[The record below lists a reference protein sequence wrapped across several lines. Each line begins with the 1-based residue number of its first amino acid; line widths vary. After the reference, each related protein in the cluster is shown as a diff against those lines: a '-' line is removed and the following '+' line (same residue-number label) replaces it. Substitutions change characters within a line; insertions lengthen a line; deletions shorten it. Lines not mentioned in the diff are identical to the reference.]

1 MVPPRAGQL
10 RKKRA
15 GDRMARFRGKTY
27 WAYSIGCA
35 MVWAVVL
42 AIFLTLWAS
51 ETRPL
56 LLGMFGWW
64 ICWVSTTISRY
75 AFPPPKR
82 WMANPSQTVNP
93 FRTYWVYSGSLVIA
107 WAVMLTLARTILGGL
122 VAQTLVFVFD
132 GFCLGWFSTT
142 IARYGYPPPKRWTS
156 NERHAPTA

>member
-1 MVPPRAGQL
+1 
-10 RKKRA
+10 
-15 GDRMARFRGKTY
+15 MARFRGKTY

-107 WAVMLTLARTILGGL
+107 WAVMLTLARTIIGGL

>member
-1 MVPPRAGQL
+1 
-10 RKKRA
+10 
-15 GDRMARFRGKTY
+15 MARFRGKTY

>member
-1 MVPPRAGQL
+1 
-10 RKKRA
+10 
-15 GDRMARFRGKTY
+15 MARFRGKTY

-42 AIFLTLWAS
+42 AIFPTLWAS